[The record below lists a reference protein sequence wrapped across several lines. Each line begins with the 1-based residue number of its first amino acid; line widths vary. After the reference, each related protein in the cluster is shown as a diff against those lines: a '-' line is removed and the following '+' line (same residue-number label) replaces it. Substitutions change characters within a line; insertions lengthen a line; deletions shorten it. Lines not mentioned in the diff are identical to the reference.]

1 MSDEAQTTLA
11 PEEPRTL
18 RLLNLVTAHFAVF
31 SLLGL
36 VVTVLCSTLFVYG
49 YLREFDSQLI
59 WIIEYTDILKFG
71 LVALA
76 LISSAIL
83 VVILAI
89 QFFYTV
95 FYYALRAHEGKGQA
109 AFIVVIFFILSAIFG
124 LVIYWAIF
132 GLDFGAV
139 TTLPSEIFGP
149 LSLSAFFLLANS
161 FYTLSIFQGRGS
173 IPIRRSISQL
183 LVFLTVSL
191 VIFGG
196 TLGAYTKFSKGGLTH
211 DVFLKDRQ
219 MSNVRLVLFTSHH
232 TVVYAGTDVV
242 VLPTSEIM
250 KIVAHP
256 TDQQQRWPDSE
267 RY

>member
-1 MSDEAQTTLA
+1 MSDEAQTRLA
-11 PEEPRTL
+11 PAEPPTQQ
-18 RLLNLVTAHFAVF
+18 LLSFITAHFAVF

-36 VVTVLCSTLFVYG
+36 VAVVLCSTLFVYG

-59 WIIEYTDILKFG
+59 WIIEYTDILKLG

-83 VVILAI
+83 ITIFLVILAI
-89 QFFYTV
+89 QPFYIAIAI
-95 FYYALRAHEGKGQA
+95 YPALRAREGKIQA
-109 AFIVVIFFILSAIFG
+109 ALSFILLVIIGLVIFQAIFG
-124 LVIYWAIF
+124 WEMERFA
-132 GLDFGAV
+132 AV
-139 TTLPSEIFGP
+139 TRLPSEIFGP
-149 LSLSAFFLLANS
+149 LSLSAIFLLIS
-161 FYTLSIFQGRGS
+161 SYFTLRIVQGQGSSRGFL
-173 IPIRRSISQL
+173 ISQL
-183 LVFLTVSL
+183 LVFLTVS
-191 VIFGG
+191 VGSFGA

-256 TDQQQRWPDSE
+256 TDQQQRWP
-267 RY
+267 